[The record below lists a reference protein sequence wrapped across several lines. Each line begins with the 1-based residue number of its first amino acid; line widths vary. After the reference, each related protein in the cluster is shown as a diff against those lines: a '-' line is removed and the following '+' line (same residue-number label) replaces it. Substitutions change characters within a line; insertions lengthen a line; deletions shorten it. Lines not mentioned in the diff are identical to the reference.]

1 MDDGYSV
8 KFMLMGEKNSG
19 KSTFVK
25 YYKDGTIY
33 SGDIGFYLPTVIIEY
48 TRIYIEFYNKKLI
61 LHFFD
66 PSQVKQNHLFIKTFT
81 RDSAIIFI
89 FYDSTDRESFQKAKE
104 LFDMVKSVIN
114 KSEIIYVLISSK
126 YDLYIKSAENT
137 NKVPEEEAL
146 EFASK
151 NNILFAHLSIAEKY
165 SNGIIELMD
174 KVLKEYFKRNKV
186 IW

>member
-48 TRIYIEFYNKKLI
+48 TRIYN
-61 LHFFD
+61 
-66 PSQVKQNHLFIKTFT
+66 LFIKTFT

-165 SNGIIELMD
+165 SNGINELMD

>member
-1 MDDGYSV
+1 MDDDYSV

-19 KSTFVK
+19 ISTFVK

-33 SGDIGFYLPTVIIEY
+33 SGDIGFYLPTVIIVY

-66 PSQVKQNHLFIKTFT
+66 PSQVEQNQLFIKTFT
-81 RDSAIIFI
+81 RDSGIIFI
-89 FYDSTDRESFQKAKE
+89 FYDSTDRESFQKAKK
-104 LFDMVKSVIN
+104 LFDMVKSVVKSVIN

-165 SNGIIELMD
+165 SNGINLISLLHISFE
-174 KVLKEYFKRNKV
+174 
-186 IW
+186 